1 MGYRFTGRPRAMK
14 PLEKNPTVAKGGLKT
29 GSVKTAR
36 TQWKTKTTG
45 NDKVSLFAKKLT
57 S

>member
-1 MGYRFTGRPRAMK
+1 MGYRFTGRPRATE

-29 GSVKTAR
+29 CSIETAR
-36 TQWKTKTTG
+36 QII
-45 NDKVSLFAKKLT
+45 KVSLFAKKLK